1 MIGFSYMDGRRLDID
16 NLWMMHYA
24 NFKVLREQHL
34 VGSGSMKFNDL
45 VAKISVNIPIIKN
58 ACKNQM
64 EIIDI
69 ALIDG
74 RQNSFQGNILYFGY
88 SSQLAG
94 IENPP
99 CHGILV
105 KDDETRIDQIQNLA
119 LVAPAELFSAVN
131 LARTL
136 MKTSGGG
143 LLYEELIKRANETR
157 DLQAVVNTASI
168 LLGNSLIFSDVN
180 FKILAHSTSIPVTD
194 DLWKDNIRQGYCSY
208 DFIQAVQQLKPIQ
221 QAAHTTDAVEVSCT
235 ESPYRKLSSKVF
247 HNDIQVGFL
256 LMIEGETPV
265 TPVHMEMLEVVS
277 HAISYTTIH
286 YFSYLFQTGTRYQ
299 QLLYELLI
307 GAPPE
312 NIVSCFPGL
321 EFASKLMALSVLPT
335 RYLGERHLKDH
346 LVPALKEVLT
356 GSHVTYHEG
365 KVAVLVPLLKN
376 DRFPDEQLKELQNL
390 VAAEHLRIGVSN
402 TFTHV
407 ESFAKYYHQAVS
419 ALNLGKRLNPENF
432 ICYYLDYQFYDLLD
446 HVEDEAQL
454 GQFCHPAL
462 SILRQYDRKN
472 ETCLYDTLKVYLDVG
487 GSIKRASEK
496 LFVHRNSLA
505 YRLERIAEISNID
518 LNDAYIRFMLRMSYL
533 IDCYK
538 GQDT

>member
-1 MIGFSYMDGRRLDID
+1 
-16 NLWMMHYA
+16 
-24 NFKVLREQHL
+24 
-34 VGSGSMKFNDL
+34 MKFNDL
-45 VAKISVNIPIIKN
+45 ITKISINIPITKDS
-58 ACKNQM
+58 CENQT

-88 SSQLAG
+88 RSQLERT
-94 IENPP
+94 ENPP
-99 CHGILV
+99 CHCILV
-105 KDDETRIDQIQNLA
+105 KDGQPLTDKIQNLA
-119 LVAPAELFSAVN
+119 YVGPLELFSAVN
-131 LARTL
+131 LVRTL
-136 MKTSGGG
+136 MTSSGGG
-143 LLYEELIKRANETR
+143 LVYEELIKRANETR

-168 LLGNSLIFSDVN
+168 ILGNSLIFSDVN

-208 DFIQAVQQLKPIQ
+208 DFIQAVQQLMPIQ

-235 ESPYRKLSSKVF
+235 ESPHRKLSSKVF
-247 HNDIQVGFL
+247 HHDIQVGFL
-256 LMIEGETPV
+256 LMIESETQV
-265 TPVHMEMLEVVS
+265 TPVHMEILEVVS
-277 HAISYTTIH
+277 HAISYTITH

-312 NIVSCFPGL
+312 NIPICFPGL
-321 EFASKLMALSVLPT
+321 EFASKLVALSVLPT

-346 LVPALKEVLT
+346 LVLALKEVLP

-376 DRFPDEQLKELQNL
+376 DSFQDEQLNEIQHLADKEY
-390 VAAEHLRIGVSN
+390 LRIGVSN

-407 ESFAKYYHQAVS
+407 ESFAKYYHQAVT
-419 ALNLGKRLNPENF
+419 ALNLEKRLNSEKL
-432 ICYYLDYQFYDLLD
+432 ICYYIDYQFYDLLD
-446 HVEDEAQL
+446 QVKDESQL

-472 ETCLYDTLKVYLDVG
+472 ETRLYDTLKVYLDG
-487 GSIKRASEK
+487 GCSIKFASEK
-496 LFVHRNSLA
+496 LFLHRNSLA
-505 YRLERIAEISNID
+505 YRLERISEIGNID
-518 LNDAYIRFMLRMSYL
+518 LGDSYARFMLRMSYL

-538 GQDT
+538 GQDG

>member
-1 MIGFSYMDGRRLDID
+1 
-16 NLWMMHYA
+16 
-24 NFKVLREQHL
+24 
-34 VGSGSMKFNDL
+34 MKFNDL
-45 VAKISVNIPIIKN
+45 ITKISVNIPIIKDS
-58 ACKNQM
+58 CDNQT

-88 SSQLAG
+88 SSQLDSV
-94 IENPP
+94 ETPP
-99 CHGILV
+99 CHCILV
-105 KDDETRIDQIQNLA
+105 NDGNFLTDRIQNLA
-119 LVAPAELFSAVN
+119 FVETSELFSAVN
-131 LARTL
+131 LTRTL
-136 MKTSGGG
+136 MKSSGGG

-221 QAAHTTDAVEVSCT
+221 QAAHTTDAIEVSCT
-235 ESPYRKLSSKVF
+235 ESPHRKLSSKVF
-247 HNDIQVGFL
+247 HNDMQVGFL

-265 TPVHMEMLEVVS
+265 TPVHMERLEVVS
-277 HAISYTTIH
+277 HAISYTITH
-286 YFSYLFQTGTRYQ
+286 YFSYLFQTGTLYQ

-312 NIVSCFPGL
+312 NIASCFPGL
-321 EFASKLMALSVLPT
+321 EFASKLIALSVLPT

-346 LVPALKEVLT
+346 IVPALKEVLP

-365 KVAVLVPLLKN
+365 KAAVLVPLSKN
-376 DRFPDEQLKELQNL
+376 DDFHGEQLQELQNL
-390 VAAEHLRIGVSN
+390 VANEHLRIGVSN
-402 TFTHV
+402 AFTHV

-419 ALNLGKRLNPENF
+419 ALNLGKRLNPENLIF
-432 ICYYLDYQFYDLLD
+432 YYIDYQFYDLLD
-446 HVEDEAQL
+446 HVEDESQL
-454 GQFCHPAL
+454 GLFCHPAL
-462 SILRQYDRKN
+462 SMLRQYDRKN
-472 ETCLYDTLKVYLDVG
+472 ETCLYATLKVYLDSG
-487 GSIKRASEK
+487 CSIKLASEK
-496 LFVHRNSLA
+496 LFVHRNSLV
-505 YRLERIAEISNID
+505 YRLGRISEISNVD
-518 LNDAYIRFMLRMSYL
+518 LNDSYIRFMLRMSYL

-538 GQDT
+538 GQAA